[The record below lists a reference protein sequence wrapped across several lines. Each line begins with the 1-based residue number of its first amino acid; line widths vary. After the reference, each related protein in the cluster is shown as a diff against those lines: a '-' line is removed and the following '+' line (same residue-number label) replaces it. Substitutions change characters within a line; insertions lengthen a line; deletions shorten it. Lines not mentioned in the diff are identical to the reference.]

1 MASRSHALLA
11 GHTDGVESG
20 CLSEDGLTLLTVA
33 YDRSARVWDLRS
45 GMCAAVLAPGGQ
57 AQARPLPKA

>member
-1 MASRSHALLA
+1 
-11 GHTDGVESG
+11 VESG
-20 CLSEDGLTLLTVA
+20 YLSEDGLTLLTVA